1 MVGSRRNGRVFF
13 GGMVLL
19 LTVAACGSDGDRLSE
34 GEFLAQANEICRVGN
49 AALDETME
57 ETFEAL
63 FPAGT
68 EPTDEEF
75 QQVLEENGQAIVDDI
90 VSSVRGQIAD
100 IRDLKAPSDLEVQL
114 DHIFD
119 ESFEVLDQVS
129 NASSFEFLV
138 GDDDPFARLNS
149 ELGAMGLT
157 ACGA

>member
-1 MVGSRRNGRVFF
+1 MVGSRRNGRVFL

-34 GEFLAQANEICRVGN
+34 EEFLAQANEICRVGN
-49 AALDETME
+49 DALNETME

-75 QQVLEENGQAIVDDI
+75 QQVIEENGQAIADDI
-90 VSSVRGQIAD
+90 VSNVRGQIAD

-114 DHIFD
+114 GQIFD
-119 ESFEVLDQVS
+119 EASVVLDQVS

-149 ELGAMGLT
+149 ELRAMGMT
-157 ACGA
+157 ACGE

>member
-1 MVGSRRNGRVFF
+1 MVGSRRNGRVFL

-34 GEFLAQANEICRVGN
+34 GEFFAQANEICRVGN
-49 AALDETME
+49 AAFNKTME
-57 ETFEAL
+57 ETFDAL

-75 QQVLEENGQAIVDDI
+75 QQVIEENGRAIADDI
-90 VSSVRGQIAD
+90 VSNVRGQIDD

-114 DHIFD
+114 GHIFD
-119 ESFEVLDQVS
+119 ESSEVLDRLS

-138 GDDDPFARLNS
+138 GDDDPFARQNS
-149 ELGAMGLT
+149 ELRAMGLT
-157 ACGA
+157 ACGG